1 VRVDR
6 SSGRSGQPAVG
17 GGKFSGVLVVHVI
30 APLALFYGLR
40 SAGANQFLA
49 LLAGAAI
56 PAAEAV
62 RGLLVRRR
70 AGGLQLFVLGAMALT
85 VAVSFVS
92 GSPRVLLIRSAWGT
106 AALGAWML
114 VTLLSRRP
122 FLYEAARV
130 VLDEPKQRTWEG
142 NWERH
147 PAFRR
152 LLRVCSAFWGTACLA
167 DASLRI
173 VMAMSLPV
181 DVVPLLDDVL
191 LAVTLAVLLLF
202 QRLYG
207 RAFLRRHGLRR
218 DGVRLLQVRAAGA
231 TG

>member
-1 VRVDR
+1 M
-6 SSGRSGQPAVG
+6 
-17 GGKFSGVLVVHVI
+17 I

-40 SAGANQFLA
+40 WAGANQFLA

-62 RGLLVRRR
+62 RGLLTRGR
-70 AGGLQLFVLGAMALT
+70 AGGLQLFMLGAMALT

-92 GSPRVLLIRSAWGT
+92 GSPRVLLIRSAWGM
-106 AALGAWML
+106 AALGVWML
-114 VTLLSRRP
+114 VTLVSRRP

-142 NWERH
+142 NWERY

-152 LLRVCSAFWGTACLA
+152 LLWMCSAFWGAACLV

-173 VMAMSLPV
+173 VMAMTLPV
-181 DVVPLLDDVL
+181 DLVPVLDDVL
-191 LAVTLAVLLLF
+191 LVVTFAVLLLF
-202 QRLYG
+202 QRVYG
-207 RAFLRRHGLRR
+207 RACLRRHGLRR
-218 DGVRLLQVRAAGA
+218 DGVRLFPVAAPPGA
-231 TG
+231 APGTAAC